1 MTIPHA
7 EHDRLLR
14 RGIRLEWATTA
25 WNMMEVFVTIALG
38 VAAGSLALVAFGMS
52 SMIEVFASSVVIWH
66 LRDGRDPAPHRTHLA
81 FRFIAIAFFT
91 LAAFLFVTSVRSL
104 LLGLRPGESPVGI
117 GYLGITAAVMFT
129 LASVKRRTARAMNS
143 GPLDA
148 EASMTFLDGC
158 LCIGILSA
166 LAFNV
171 FFGWWWADALAALAI
186 AGFAAREGLESRHE
200 AREARVRSQ
209 ER

>member
-1 MTIPHA
+1 MTIPQA
-7 EHDRLLR
+7 DHDRLLR

-25 WNMMEVFVTIALG
+25 WNLMEVFVTISLG
-38 VAAGSLALVAFGMS
+38 LAAGSLALVAFGLS

-66 LRDGRDPAPHRTHLA
+66 LREGRDPAPHRTRLA
-81 FRFIAIAFFT
+81 FGLIAIGFFA
-91 LAAFLFVTSVRSL
+91 LAAFLLVTSVRSL
-104 LLGLRPGESPVGI
+104 ILGLRPGESPLGI
-117 GYLGITAAVMFT
+117 AYLGLTAAVMFT
-129 LASVKRRTARAMNS
+129 LAAVKRRTARAMNS

-166 LAFNV
+166 LAANE

-186 AGFAAREGLESRHE
+186 GGFGAREGLESRHR
-200 AREARVRSQ
+200 ARQ
-209 ER
+209 L